1 MINTVKDARREE
13 ETLDHVILGC
23 PWYAKERRK
32 LIKEC
37 EKLKLE
43 VNVKNGMCHHG
54 LHLTTETFFV
64 AF

>member
-1 MINTVKDARREE
+1 MK

-23 PWYAKERRK
+23 PLYAKERRK

-43 VNVKNGMCHHG
+43 VNVKNAMCHPG
-54 LHLTTETFFV
+54 LHLTTERLLVTLL
-64 AF
+64 AY